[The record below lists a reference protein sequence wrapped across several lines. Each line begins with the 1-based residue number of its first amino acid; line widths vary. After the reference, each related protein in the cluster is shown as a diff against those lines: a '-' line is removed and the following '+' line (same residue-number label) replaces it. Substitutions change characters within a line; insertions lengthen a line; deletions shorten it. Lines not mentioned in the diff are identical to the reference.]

1 MKNIILS
8 IITVFIT
15 IGNICAQTPLWQGK
29 GRIAISSDGNEHDDD
44 DWAATPLSLAM
55 IAAKGLQ
62 DKLVLYTYS
71 DHIWGSNQDRP
82 NKHGIS
88 AYEHMRISALG
99 SQKWFGFNNTKFI
112 CAVDNAEIAYNAM
125 RDVINASSAD
135 DPLIII
141 AAGPMQVVGEAM
153 NRADKDKRQYV
164 TLLSHSQWNNRHS
177 DNPDKKKGWD
187 NHSGWTWNE
196 MKEAFST
203 PEGGNAKFVQ
213 IVDQNNGKDYIGFFC
228 KKEYFDWIKT
238 SPARNNP
245 LYKAGSWDFL
255 YDRIS
260 TCIKKKGTCFDPSDA
275 GMIVYLFTGIEKT
288 NPDMAKEIMENPVFT
303 YQNPIRS
310 GIDPK
315 GLRDCQILWDN
326 GMWYL
331 TGTAFPHWERQ
342 ETNGKLNAGVPLYKS
357 YNLKDW
363 EFIKYIVE
371 RPDST
376 KWYYRRFWAPE
387 VHKINGKYYATFNCS
402 NPSKGYKGQ
411 HIGYAVAD
419 KIEGPYKV
427 VTEDKPLA
435 NGNDLTLFQDEDGK
449 VWAFWNRG
457 REFGIG
463 YAQIDL
469 EKGKFLTEPTT
480 AITPGKVKFE
490 YDKDK
495 KLVNEP
501 GYDGRP
507 IPKVKKYYDWDSIGI
522 EGAYVIKENGK
533 YYLFYSSWTR
543 GYEIGYATADK
554 ITGPWKKNKD
564 NPFYG
569 AMSKAACKKNGFKWE
584 GDEKSPFNQVGH
596 NEIFKGPDGRY
607 WISCHGITNDA
618 PEKPSLVIDPI
629 WFEKDG
635 SIKSNGPT
643 YTEQEVQ
650 CKM

>member
-1 MKNIILS
+1 MKNIILL

-15 IGNICAQTPLWQGK
+15 IGNIYAQTPLWQGK

-62 DKLVLYTYS
+62 DKLVLYTYC

-82 NKHGIS
+82 DKHGIS

-99 SQKWFGFNNTKFI
+99 SKKWFGFNNTKFI

-245 LYKAGSWDFL
+245 LYRTGSWDFL

-315 GLRDCQILWDN
+315 GLRDCQILRDN

-402 NPSKGYKGQ
+402 NPSAGYKGQ

-495 KLVNEP
+495 KPVSEP

-554 ITGPWKKNKD
+554 VTGPWKKNKD

-584 GDEKSPFNQVGH
+584 GNENSPFNQVGH

-635 SIKSNGPT
+635 SIKSNGPS
-643 YTEQEVQ
+643 YTEQEIK
-650 CKM
+650 CKK